1 MNFNT
6 HASPWNM
13 LELAW
18 SWGYPFALGQMALK
32 ALILLLYFLKKGW
45 LRKKKII

>member
-13 LELAW
+13 PELAW
-18 SWGYPFALGQMALK
+18 SWGYPFALGQMAPK
-32 ALILLLYFLKKGW
+32 ALILRFTS
-45 LRKKKII
+45 